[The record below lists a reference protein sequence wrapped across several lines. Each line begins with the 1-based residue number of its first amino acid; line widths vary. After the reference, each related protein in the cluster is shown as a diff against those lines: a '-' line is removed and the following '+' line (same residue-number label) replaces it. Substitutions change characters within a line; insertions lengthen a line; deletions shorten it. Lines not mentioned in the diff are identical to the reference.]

1 MPTRSVV
8 LPEHLAKLVKNLVES
23 GRYKNASEVIR
34 EGLRLLERREEE
46 DQLRLRDIR
55 EAVNVGVAD
64 MAAGR
69 YSTFETRESLRKG
82 LSKSSVMARNSERG
96 GIDFEKLEAARR
108 QLGSEGDGEGWPE
121 EFDDPASSCKVLD
134 LDQKPAPAGSHEK

>member
-1 MPTRSVV
+1 MPTCSVV

-23 GRYKNASEVIR
+23 GRYQNASEVIR

-46 DQLRLRDIR
+46 ERLRLRAIR

-82 LSKSSVMARNSERG
+82 LSKSSVMARNNERG

-108 QLGSEGDGEGWPE
+108 QLGIEGDGEGWPE
-121 EFDDPASSCKVLD
+121 EFDDPAFSRKVLE